1 MADPLSVLGAAVGV
15 TALIIQTTDECI
27 KGCNIPNQGF
37 KLYHEAA
44 NLPETYR
51 YLQVRFQM
59 EQQRF
64 LDFSLEAGIL
74 YVDGVICGTLQISR
88 HLLIAVLAEFRLL
101 LERYADTNCK
111 YEKLVASADVDRDD
125 DKDLESNLMALLFLP
140 PDDKITKGRE
150 NSTSK
155 RAEYRKRVRKFGNTI
170 AQAGRNLRTIAVEPK
185 RLVWAAVD
193 KDSFEGL
200 ISKLENLN
208 SFLIA
213 LLDSSQL
220 RRLQATMDTNYFVTL
235 QLRNDVDSL
244 KTLIKALTP
253 RTENQQKPL
262 RGKIGE
268 EDNPL
273 FRTVAEETATQ
284 ERRKQYLKQLVEMKI
299 QSTELSQLNSN
310 ATGTSDSN
318 PIGTPLPRGEFIFAK
333 GALGYDALRQ
343 RTSAVYRGVNVW
355 IDPDTEQVGRRIGL
369 LTDLLRFVKPDGFRA
384 PPCLGYVKIND
395 DTTRFGIVFEKLS
408 IAGAQSD
415 IVTLRELIGREP
427 KPSLSTRISLCAIIA
442 RCVHSFHAVNW
453 LHKALRADNIIFFSS
468 AGILDLKAPFV
479 SGFELARPST
489 IDQMTEKPRFDPL
502 NDIYR
507 HPSAQFSQADGN
519 YRKSYDIYSL
529 GVVIVEIALWNHVE
543 DIVGLQDLRKAKPRA
558 LRDVRSWLLGKSA
571 LPTEPAKT
579 GPCLQQVASACGDT
593 VRNVVELCLEADSVE
608 KPEYVGEQETAAALR
623 LQKMTEQGIV
633 KKLEYIAEML

>member
-1 MADPLSVLGAAVGV
+1 
-15 TALIIQTTDECI
+15 
-27 KGCNIPNQGF
+27 
-37 KLYHEAA
+37 
-44 NLPETYR
+44 
-51 YLQVRFQM
+51 M

-88 HLLIAVLAEFRLL
+88 HLLIAVLAEIRLL

-220 RRLQATMDTNYFVTL
+220 RRLQATMDTNYFVIL
-235 QLRNDVDSL
+235 QLRNDLDSL

-253 RTENQQKPL
+253 GAENQQKSL
-262 RGKIGE
+262 RGNIGE
-268 EDNPL
+268 ENNPL

-284 ERRKQYLKQLVEMKI
+284 EKRKQYLKQLVEMKI
-299 QSTELSQLNSN
+299 QSTELSQLNGT
-310 ATGTSDSN
+310 AIGTSDSN
-318 PIGTPLPRGEFIFAK
+318 PIVTPLPLGEFIFAK

-355 IDPDTEQVGRRIGL
+355 IEWKDTPAGNGFSPDTEQVGRRIGL

-384 PPCLGYVKIND
+384 PPCLGYVKIVAND
-395 DTTRFGIVFEKLS
+395 ETTRFGIVFEKLS
-408 IAGAQSD
+408 TAGAQSD

-468 AGILDLKAPFV
+468 PGILDLKAPFV
-479 SGFELARPST
+479 SGFELSRPST

-507 HPSAQFSQADGN
+507 HSSAQFSQADGN

-529 GVVIVEIALWNHVE
+529 GVVIVEIALWNPVE

-558 LRDVRSWLLGKSA
+558 LREVRSWLLGKSA
-571 LPTEPAKT
+571 LPTELAKT

-593 VRNVVELCLEADSVE
+593 VRNIVELCLEADSVE